1 MAQAGTAR
9 DTWKVGL
16 QSPEMETPRD
26 RKPGAQTGGP
36 GWQSG
41 QALSTWVG
49 RKQGPVSNCPRQN
62 SPREGCQAA
71 IRSGRGPKERAP

>member
-41 QALSTWVG
+41 QALSTWG
-49 RKQGPVSNCPRQN
+49 RQKAGPRVQLSKAEQPQGKLP
-62 SPREGCQAA
+62 GCQQEW
-71 IRSGRGPKERAP
+71 PRA